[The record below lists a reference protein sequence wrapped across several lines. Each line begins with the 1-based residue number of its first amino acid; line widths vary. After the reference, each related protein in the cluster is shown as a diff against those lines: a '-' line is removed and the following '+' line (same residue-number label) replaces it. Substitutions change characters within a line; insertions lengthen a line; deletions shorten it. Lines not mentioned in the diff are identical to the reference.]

1 MTESPRSIA
10 RLSLYRRLL
19 TEIQAEGSASVYSHE
34 LARRAGVSPAQVR
47 RDIMTLGY
55 SGTPNTGYQV
65 EALTASIAAHIDPAE
80 PQHLALVGV
89 GNLGKALLQY
99 FRGRQSKL
107 HMAATF
113 DTDPEKIGKTIAGCR
128 CHPVAA
134 ITKVVLAE
142 NITVGILTVP
152 APHAQESADR
162 LVQAGVSGLLNFAPA
177 PIKVPDQVYVEHMD
191 IAIRLETV
199 AFFALR
205 GRHSPR
211 G

>member
-1 MTESPRSIA
+1 MAESPRSIA

-19 TEIQAEGSASVYSHE
+19 AEILAEGSTSVYSHE

-47 RDIMTLGY
+47 RDIMALGY

-65 EALTASIAAHIDPAE
+65 EALTASIAAHIEPATA
-80 PQHLALVGV
+80 QQLALVGV
-89 GNLGKALLQY
+89 GNLGTALLQY
-99 FRGRQSKL
+99 FRGRQNKL

-113 DTDPEKIGKTIAGCR
+113 DTDPEKVGRTIAGCR
-128 CHPVAA
+128 CHPVSA
-134 ITKVVLAE
+134 IGEVVPAE
-142 NITVGILTVP
+142 GISVGIITVP
-152 APHAQESADR
+152 APYAQETADR

-177 PIKVPDQVYVEHMD
+177 PIKAPDQVYVEHMD

-199 AFFALR
+199 AYFALR

>member
-1 MTESPRSIA
+1 MAESPRSIA

-19 TEIQAEGSASVYSHE
+19 AELKAEGSTSVYSHE

-55 SGTPNTGYQV
+55 SGIPNTGYQV
-65 EALTASIAAHIDPAE
+65 EALTASIAAHIDPAT
-80 PQHLALVGV
+80 PQQLAIVGV

-107 HMAATF
+107 RIAAAF
-113 DTDPEKIGKTIAGCR
+113 DADPDKVGKTIAGCR
-128 CHPVAA
+128 CYPATA
-134 ITKVVLAE
+134 IGEVVPAE
-142 NITVGILTVP
+142 KITVGIIAVP
-152 APHAQESADR
+152 APHAQKTADL
-162 LVQAGVSGLLNFAPA
+162 LVQAGIGGLLNFAPA

-191 IAIRLETV
+191 IGIRLETV